1 MVVSRV
7 VSDRILLV
15 VVVRA
20 ISWVV
25 IRVIDLIRRVG
36 DLRYLVLAAVLVN
49 TDFVTPTGLHP
60 AIVLVAE
67 GFLLESY
74 DAGTRGLHHS
84 WAFVETRRAIVVIA
98 IAWLVGLSTP
108 VWMFSRFYL
117 NVLITTTGAIS
128 FIMLCKSF
136 RVRLGQESIE
146 LLDPSNHLLVLKLNC
161 HAYRD
166 KQASH

>member
-7 VSDRILLV
+7 VSGRILLV

-20 ISWVV
+20 IRWV
-25 IRVIDLIRRVG
+25 IRVIDLIIRVR
-36 DLRYLVLAAVLVN
+36 DLRDLVLAAEFVN
-49 TDFVTPTGLHP
+49 TDLVTPTGLHP

-67 GFLLESY
+67 GFLFESY

-84 WAFVETRRAIVVIA
+84 WAFVEARRAVVVIA
-98 IAWLVGLSTP
+98 IAWLVGLSTI
-108 VWMFSRFYL
+108 VWMLTRIYFY
-117 NVLITTTGAIS
+117 VLITTTVAIS
-128 FIMLCKSF
+128 FIVRCKSF